1 MKIQSLPFLNLIGK
15 KGRSTA
21 LLVFAALL
29 SFTVFTGAL
38 VLTSLKN
45 GLESLE
51 LRLGADIIVVPKE
64 TAERKTFESILFDGN
79 CTYFYMDKGLVQ
91 KVSAVEGIEKVSP
104 QLFLAS
110 MSAGCCSVKLQ
121 MIGFDPETDFT
132 VQPWISK
139 TFNGT
144 LEPLDILVGS
154 KIIVPENK
162 KLTFYGTECR
172 VAGQLAPTG
181 TGLDSGVYSTIDTIK
196 ILTGSLITM
205 GKNIEKD
212 TNPDD
217 VVSSIQVKVYDEYAV
232 EDVVQFINQN
242 VPEVTAV
249 QTKSMTVNVGNN
261 MSQIAGLLG
270 TLIFVVWIL
279 CLVVIVIVFTMIMN
293 ERKKEFAIMRVM
305 GSTRTGLAA
314 LVFSESMIL
323 NLAGSLLGI
332 ALGVMLIIPFQSS
345 LEEKLALPF
354 LISGP
359 GKIALLALI
368 TLFVSLITGC
378 LTSIA
383 SVLKISKIDTGVIL
397 REGN

>member
-91 KVSAVEGIEKVSP
+91 KVAAVEGIEKVSP

-305 GSTRTGLAA
+305 GSTRRGLAG
-314 LVFSESMIL
+314 LVLSESMII

-332 ALGVMLIIPFQSS
+332 ALGVMMIIPFQSS

-359 GKIALLALI
+359 GRIALLALI
-368 TLFVSLITGC
+368 TLVVSLITGC
-378 LTSIA
+378 LTSIV

>member
-91 KVSAVEGIEKVSP
+91 KVSAVEGVEKVSP

-354 LISGP
+354 LIAGP

>member
-91 KVSAVEGIEKVSP
+91 KVSAVEGVEKVSP

-205 GKNIEKD
+205 GKNIEKN

-232 EDVVQFINQN
+232 EDVVQFINQT

-354 LISGP
+354 LIAGP

>member
-181 TGLDSGVYSTIDTIK
+181 TGLDSGVYSTIETIK

-383 SVLKISKIDTGVIL
+383 SVLKISKFDTGVIL

>member
-181 TGLDSGVYSTIDTIK
+181 TGLDSGVYSTIETIK